1 MRRARYVLVLV
12 GLMAIAA
19 CSNAGQPF
27 NTPNSEPTCIA
38 LAGLEAQI
46 ATLKALD
53 PSTASVQ
60 DYQTAAYNVSGM
72 AQTVVAQARVL
83 AAAEAGQL
91 ENSLTALQNA
101 ARALPPGTTPA
112 QAQTELSD
120 EIAAAESALA
130 TLNTKL
136 ACPPLPTAQ
145 PV

>member
-1 MRRARYVLVLV
+1 MRRARYVLALV

-27 NTPNSEPTCIA
+27 NTPNSQPTCIA
-38 LAGLEAQI
+38 LAGLQAQI
-46 ATLKALD
+46 VTLQSLD
-53 PSTASVQ
+53 PATASLQ

-83 AAAEAGQL
+83 AQAEAGQL

-112 QAQTELSD
+112 QAKTELSD
-120 EIAAAESALA
+120 EIAAAQSANA
-130 TLNTKL
+130 TLNSRL
-136 ACPPLPTAQ
+136 NCPPLPTAQ